1 MAKMGGGGN
10 LGYWMLQSF
19 PYCKI
24 KDAVDVIISCCFY
37 PVSLLFKEMVLQC
50 ILPLTVMAIEE
61 HKNHLFGP
69 ALRCINVICRSELDA
84 SKEDL
89 TKETLGL
96 FHKILSVLNDVDP
109 NSNQI

>member
-1 MAKMGGGGN
+1 MQWTLSSHVVFTQYLCYSK
-10 LGYWMLQSF
+10 
-19 PYCKI
+19 
-24 KDAVDVIISCCFY
+24 
-37 PVSLLFKEMVLQC
+37 MVLQC

-84 SKEDL
+84 SKEIL
-89 TKETLGL
+89 TKETIGL